1 MLIKVYIYF
10 FLYLIYYL
18 YYYLLV
24 IYVNQNVLLFLRLS
38 PVKKIKTVMENIYN
52 TFWYF
57 HSCDVEWKMF
67 ERSLQ
72 RRLNDHL
79 LTNIKSALLLDEVN
93 KVEAEDMMLISLMQY
108 FYFNR

>member
-1 MLIKVYIYF
+1 
-10 FLYLIYYL
+10 
-18 YYYLLV
+18 
-24 IYVNQNVLLFLRLS
+24 
-38 PVKKIKTVMENIYN
+38 
-52 TFWYF
+52 
-57 HSCDVEWKMF
+57 MF